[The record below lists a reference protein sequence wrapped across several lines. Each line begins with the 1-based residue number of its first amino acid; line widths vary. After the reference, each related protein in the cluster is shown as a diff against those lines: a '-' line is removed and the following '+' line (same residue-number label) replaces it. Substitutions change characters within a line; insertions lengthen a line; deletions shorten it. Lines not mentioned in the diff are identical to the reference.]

1 MGTTI
6 DYPVQSLDA
15 WRNKTLANTKAPKTL
30 EKSSEQPGPPDK
42 ATKAG
47 EFQVRDLDMANDPRD
62 MVEIQNLNHQVI
74 EANQA
79 SLENRVKDV
88 DEASKLAQ
96 EIIGLLNSE
105 NERSRVEQ
113 VHDLSQVN
121 LLDLLSQFCTEQM
134 SCRI

>member
-6 DYPVQSLDA
+6 DNSVQNLDA
-15 WRNKTLANTKAPKTL
+15 WRNKTLANTKASKSL

-47 EFQVRDLDMANDPRD
+47 ESQVRDLDMANDPRD
-62 MVEIQNLNHQVI
+62 MVEIQNLNRQVI

-79 SLENRVKDV
+79 SLENRVRDV

-105 NERSRVEQ
+105 NERPRVEQ

-121 LLDLLSQFCTEQM
+121 LLDLLS
-134 SCRI
+134 